1 MSVLLWCLLLVAL
14 IPYILA
20 MLGGV
25 CRRRQLGTFDNHYP
39 RAQYAEITGLG
50 ARLWAA
56 QQNAW
61 EALILFTAAVAA
73 ALLAGVQGA
82 VAEGAAMLFVLARL
96 LHALC
101 YIADWATARSLIFVV
116 GFLAAL
122 TLFVL
127 ALL

>member
-1 MSVLLWCLLLVAL
+1 MTVLLGCLLVVAL
-14 IPYILA
+14 IPYALA
-20 MLGGV
+20 MLGGI
-25 CRRRQLGTFDNHYP
+25 CRRRQLGSFDNHYP

-61 EALILFTAAVAA
+61 EALILFTAAIAA

-82 VAEGAAMLFVLARL
+82 VAEGAALLFVAARL

-101 YIADWATARSLIFVV
+101 YAADWATARSLVFIV
-116 GFLAAL
+116 GFLAAMA
-122 TLFVL
+122 LFAL
-127 ALL
+127 ALS